1 MKLKSTLFMLL
12 GLTTL
17 WANAVTANPPQ
28 TVESVDVSRYSGK
41 WYEIAKIPNRFQS
54 HCVRNTSAEYTLMAD
69 NTIQVI
75 NRCEV
80 QSGEMDQAT
89 GVARIVDST
98 TNAKLEVSFVNFLG
112 LQLFWGDY
120 WILYLDDDYQS
131 VLVGTPDR
139 KYGWVLARTK
149 TLNPNQWQAI
159 EQSMQSQGYERDRFE
174 ISQQ

>member
-1 MKLKSTLFMLL
+1 M
-12 GLTTL
+12 
-17 WANAVTANPPQ
+17 ANAETISPLQ
-28 TVESVDVSRYSGK
+28 TVKSVDINRYSGK

-54 HCVRNTSAEYTLMAD
+54 HCIRNTSAEYSLMPD
-69 NTIQVI
+69 NKIQVI

-80 QSGEMDQAT
+80 KSGEIDQAT

-120 WILYLDDDYQS
+120 WILYLDDDYQI
-131 VLVGTPDR
+131 VLVGTPER

-149 TLNPNQWQAI
+149 TLNEKQWQAI
-159 EQSMQSQGYERDRFE
+159 GQSMQAQGYDREHFE
-174 ISQQ
+174 MSAQ